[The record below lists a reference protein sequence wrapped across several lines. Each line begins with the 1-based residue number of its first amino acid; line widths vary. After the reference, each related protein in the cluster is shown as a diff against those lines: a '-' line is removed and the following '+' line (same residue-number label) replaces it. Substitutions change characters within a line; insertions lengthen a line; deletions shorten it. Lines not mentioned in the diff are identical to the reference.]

1 MSKKKSGK
9 AKTELI
15 TNQKNVTLKR
25 QSGNFYPKSI
35 KITCLAYYSLGYTMD
50 TISKNL
56 SIPKSTIHGW
66 VHGSLNQD
74 GSEDRDVIRNCA
86 EQLNEQ
92 LQSTLTITANRLF
105 VQAMDSDRVA
115 KASTKDLII
124 SASVALDKAR
134 LLAGASTEN
143 HSHFHWSR
151 NKQDASKQVDKDEQ
165 LLNQLESDIQAL
177 NQ

>member
-1 MSKKKSGK
+1 MAKKKAGK
-9 AKTELI
+9 PKTELI
-15 TNQKNVTLKR
+15 TNQKNVTLNRKA
-25 QSGNFYPKSI
+25 GNFYPKSI

-66 VHGSLNQD
+66 VHGSLNQE
-74 GSEDRDVIRNCA
+74 GSEDRDVIRSCA

-105 VQAMDSDRVA
+105 VQAMDQDKIDRS
-115 KASTKDLII
+115 STKDLII

-151 NKQDASKQVDKDEQ
+151 NKKDVSKEVDKDEELLRQ
-165 LLNQLESDIQAL
+165 IKTDIQSLNQ
-177 NQ
+177 